1 MACLWRSTCL
11 RYEVELG
18 GNMKNRLTVLAL
30 FVSVCGLW
38 GCAKS
43 NEHVAASAPQAV
55 DQRDEPLSALN
66 LPIVESKLPEL
77 QIWQATPVP
86 DSVTAEKSK
95 PNEAAAPSLIL
106 VKNQTAERK
115 PAEMK
120 VVNAFERDQ
129 YLSSRVK
136 TLLPPRS
143 TLSDTAAGF
152 KKEKPFIAAMHLSQ
166 NLNIPFDQI
175 KTRMTGEHHVL
186 ARRASRPSAGDDQ
199 RRGQSRSQHGRKASQ
214 RRREFCKGSEES
226 GRSSKARQYSE

>member
-1 MACLWRSTCL
+1 
-11 RYEVELG
+11 
-18 GNMKNRLTVLAL
+18 MKNRLTVLAL

-175 KTRMTGEHHVL
+175 KTRMTGEHHMSLHDALRDLRPEMTKGEIKVEVNTAEKQAKEDESYAKEAKKAAGRVKL
-186 ARRASRPSAGDDQ
+186 ASNQ
-199 RRGQSRSQHGRKASQ
+199 K
-214 RRREFCKGSEES
+214 
-226 GRSSKARQYSE
+226 

>member
-1 MACLWRSTCL
+1 
-11 RYEVELG
+11 
-18 GNMKNRLTVLAL
+18 MKNRLTVLAL

-86 DSVTAEKSK
+86 DSVTAEKPK
-95 PNEAAAPSLIL
+95 PNEAAQPSLIP

-175 KTRMTGEHHVL
+175 KTRMTGEHHMSLHDALRDLRPEMTKGEIKVEVNTAEKQAKEDESYAKEAKKAAGRVKL
-186 ARRASRPSAGDDQ
+186 ASIQ
-199 RRGQSRSQHGRKASQ
+199 K
-214 RRREFCKGSEES
+214 
-226 GRSSKARQYSE
+226 

>member
-1 MACLWRSTCL
+1 
-11 RYEVELG
+11 
-18 GNMKNRLTVLAL
+18 MKNRLTVLAL

-175 KTRMTGEHHVL
+175 KTRMTGEHHMSLHDALRDLRPDTTKGEIKAAVNTAEKQAKEDESYAKEEAKRAVSREKL
-186 ARRASRPSAGDDQ
+186 ASNQ
-199 RRGQSRSQHGRKASQ
+199 K
-214 RRREFCKGSEES
+214 
-226 GRSSKARQYSE
+226 

>member
-1 MACLWRSTCL
+1 
-11 RYEVELG
+11 
-18 GNMKNRLTVLAL
+18 MKNRLTVLAL

-175 KTRMTGEHHVL
+175 KTRMTGEHHMSLHDALRDLRPEMTKGEVKVEVNTAEKQAKEDESYAKEEKKAAGRVKL
-186 ARRASRPSAGDDQ
+186 ASNQ
-199 RRGQSRSQHGRKASQ
+199 K
-214 RRREFCKGSEES
+214 
-226 GRSSKARQYSE
+226 

>member
-1 MACLWRSTCL
+1 
-11 RYEVELG
+11 
-18 GNMKNRLTVLAL
+18 MKNRLTVLAL

-166 NLNIPFDQI
+166 NVNIPFDQI
-175 KTRMTGEHHVL
+175 KTRMTGEHHMSLHDALRDLRPEMTKGEVKVEVNTAEKQAKEDESYAKEEAKRAVSREKL
-186 ARRASRPSAGDDQ
+186 ASNQ
-199 RRGQSRSQHGRKASQ
+199 K
-214 RRREFCKGSEES
+214 
-226 GRSSKARQYSE
+226 

>member
-1 MACLWRSTCL
+1 
-11 RYEVELG
+11 
-18 GNMKNRLTVLAL
+18 MKNRLTVLAL

-175 KTRMTGEHHVL
+175 KTRMTGEHHMSLHDALRDLRPEMTKGEVKVEVNTAEKQAKEDESYAKEAKKAAGRVKL
-186 ARRASRPSAGDDQ
+186 ASNQ
-199 RRGQSRSQHGRKASQ
+199 K
-214 RRREFCKGSEES
+214 
-226 GRSSKARQYSE
+226 

>member
-1 MACLWRSTCL
+1 
-11 RYEVELG
+11 
-18 GNMKNRLTVLAL
+18 MKNRLTVLVL

-175 KTRMTGEHHVL
+175 KTRMTGEHHMSLHDALRDLRPEMTKGEVKVEVNTAEKQAKEDESFAKEAKKAAGRVKL
-186 ARRASRPSAGDDQ
+186 ASIQ
-199 RRGQSRSQHGRKASQ
+199 K
-214 RRREFCKGSEES
+214 
-226 GRSSKARQYSE
+226 

>member
-1 MACLWRSTCL
+1 
-11 RYEVELG
+11 
-18 GNMKNRLTVLAL
+18 MKNRLTVLVL

-166 NLNIPFDQI
+166 NVNIPFDQI
-175 KTRMTGEHHVL
+175 KTRMTGEHHMSLHDALRDLRPEMTKGEIKVEVNTAEKQAKEDESFAKEAKKAAGRVKL
-186 ARRASRPSAGDDQ
+186 ASIQ
-199 RRGQSRSQHGRKASQ
+199 K
-214 RRREFCKGSEES
+214 
-226 GRSSKARQYSE
+226 

>member
-1 MACLWRSTCL
+1 
-11 RYEVELG
+11 
-18 GNMKNRLTVLAL
+18 MKNRLTVLAL

-55 DQRDEPLSALN
+55 DQSDEPLSALN

-166 NLNIPFDQI
+166 NVNIPFDQI
-175 KTRMTGEHHVL
+175 KTRMTGEHHMSLHDALRDLRPEMTKGEIKVEVNTAEKQAKEDESYAKEAKKAAGRVKL
-186 ARRASRPSAGDDQ
+186 ASNQ
-199 RRGQSRSQHGRKASQ
+199 K
-214 RRREFCKGSEES
+214 
-226 GRSSKARQYSE
+226 

>member
-1 MACLWRSTCL
+1 
-11 RYEVELG
+11 
-18 GNMKNRLTVLAL
+18 MKNRLTVLAL

-175 KTRMTGEHHVL
+175 KTRMTGEHHMSLHDALRDLRPEMTKGEIKVEVNTAEKQAKEDESFAKEAKKAAGRVKL
-186 ARRASRPSAGDDQ
+186 ASIQ
-199 RRGQSRSQHGRKASQ
+199 K
-214 RRREFCKGSEES
+214 
-226 GRSSKARQYSE
+226 